1 MESNLI
7 TKLYWRTSKVELKRI
22 VKDMNLTL
30 KGGDKSVEK
39 MVAKIS
45 FSFNLHDEQET
56 NEEKVIRKYGL
67 MFILDIISWN
77 DLKDSLFN
85 YVFTFTLIGNF

>member
-30 KGGDKSVEK
+30 KAGDKSVEK

>member
-22 VKDMNLTL
+22 VKDMDLTL